1 MSPFTA
7 RGHCQR
13 GPRGH
18 QRTLAGCSRHG
29 KGLDARR
36 AGRESLPLHAPGD
49 VPRQQAGLERGWLG
63 RDAWRE
69 VRCPTQAECPGC
81 QVPEVRG
88 RCWDEGAEVC
98 DGSAASQP
106 PAAQPGA
113 AWGPVTYQGTRI
125 QGPQPLGGQVCP
137 ETGSVSVQPLEGE
150 QAQPDRPPLPR
161 KCGCDS
167 GKASCGRR
175 GPCWPEGQTCPGP
188 SQGRGAEALASP
200 DLGPFAGCARA
211 WHSWSFPLSWRSHA
225 SPPRAPDPATP
236 GMWPGSAVYD
246 LRSGAQGRSRWG
258 RACNLHT
265 APHGRAGGTQTH
277 LCRRENRGSVR

>member
-1 MSPFTA
+1 MKPEVPASTRDEALF
-7 RGHCQR
+7 HCTT
-13 GPRGH
+13 PRGVPRARAEGLLFLH
-18 QRTLAGCSRHG
+18 GLESNPGSSLQTEEEAGLPVPAAGREQPASHDAHPACPGRPRATPEHLRAPAGFRALAGCSRHG

-88 RCWDEGAEVC
+88 RCRDEGAEVC

-113 AWGPVTYQGTRI
+113 AWGPVTCQGTRI

-137 ETGSVSVQPLEGE
+137 ETGSVSVQPREGE

-175 GPCWPEGQTCPGP
+175 QVSGLQRTAGNWRVSGLWQTKGNW
-188 SQGRGAEALASP
+188 Q
-200 DLGPFAGCARA
+200 
-211 WHSWSFPLSWRSHA
+211 
-225 SPPRAPDPATP
+225 T
-236 GMWPGSAVYD
+236 
-246 LRSGAQGRSRWG
+246 
-258 RACNLHT
+258 
-265 APHGRAGGTQTH
+265 GG
-277 LCRRENRGSVR
+277 N